1 MDGFNPLTGGLL
13 GLMMGQMG
21 QGGFNY
27 PDPYQ
32 FVNPMTSYNPYG
44 YQAAQYSYSTQFGTP
59 QSSYQQP
66 TDPLEF
72 GGKPKSINFLICS
85 KVHYILR
92 ISRKEVI
99 LI

>member
-66 TDPLEF
+66 ADPLDF
-72 GGKPKSINFLICS
+72 PGKPKSILFFSIKLT
-85 KVHYILR
+85 ILHFKD
-92 ISRKEVI
+92 SKEVI

>member
-32 FVNPMTSYNPYG
+32 FINPMTSYNPYG

-59 QSSYQQP
+59 QSSYQQN
-66 TDPLEF
+66 TDPLDF
-72 GGKPKSINFLICS
+72 PGKLISILYFSIKLTT
-85 KVHYILR
+85 LR
-92 ISRKEVI
+92 FKDSKEVI
-99 LI
+99 PI

>member
-66 TDPLEF
+66 DPLDF
-72 GGKPKSINFLICS
+72 PGKSKSILFSSIKLT
-85 KVHYILR
+85 ILHFKD
-92 ISRKEVI
+92 SKEVI

>member
-66 TDPLEF
+66 DPLDF
-72 GGKPKSINFLICS
+72 PGKPKPILLFSIKLTIFHFKDS
-85 KVHYILR
+85 
-92 ISRKEVI
+92 KEVI
-99 LI
+99 PI

>member
-27 PDPYQ
+27 PDPFQ

-66 TDPLEF
+66 TDPLDF
-72 GGKPKSINFLICS
+72 PGKLKPILFFLI
-85 KVHYILR
+85 KLTILQLKD
-92 ISRKEVI
+92 SKEVI
-99 LI
+99 PI

>member
-66 TDPLEF
+66 TDPLDF
-72 GGKPKSINFLICS
+72 PGKPKF
-85 KVHYILR
+85 ILLF
-92 ISRKEVI
+92 ST
-99 LI
+99 